1 MKWFRS
7 QEVETA
13 EEPHAPR
20 GASRTQPPV
29 AESKRNRVKA
39 EKAKGASAKPTSGK
53 ESKSDKESREFQLDM
68 DGWWKPFWTCSALV
82 MFVGVLWGISN
93 HVWRWLD
100 QPVTEVS
107 ISGQVRHLDKM
118 QLAQTI
124 VENLQEPLLSV
135 DISTIQNLVSE
146 QPWVRVAGITRAWPA
161 ALEVMVEEEVP
172 VARWGEKGLLN
183 HQGDIFWPEL
193 KSEYADLP
201 RLSGPA
207 PDTERVMS
215 QFHDLNQMFRSVGLQ
230 VTRLD
235 LEARG
240 AWTLEL
246 DNQIKVVVGREA
258 INERLQ
264 RFLVLYQQ
272 RLAAQAAEI
281 EQVDIRYTHGMAV
294 KWRAKPEDEKAG

>member
-1 MKWFRS
+1 MLKWFRS
-7 QEVETA
+7 KD
-13 EEPHAPR
+13 EPVTEKAAASTPR
-20 GASRTQPPV
+20 GASRTYRPQ
-29 AESKRNRVKA
+29 EETKSSTKQ
-39 EKAKGASAKPTSGK
+39 AKPA
-53 ESKSDKESREFQLDM
+53 REFQLDM
-68 DGWWKPFWTCSALV
+68 DIWWKPFWTCSALL
-82 MFVGVLWGISN
+82 MFVGVLWGLSN
-93 HVWRWLD
+93 HIWRWLD
-100 QPVTEVS
+100 QPIAEVA

-118 QLAQTI
+118 QLANTI
-124 VENLQEPLLSV
+124 VGTLEEDSKASLLSV
-135 DISTIQNLVSE
+135 DIAKIQALVNE

-161 ALEVMVEEEVP
+161 ALEVSVEEEVP

-193 KSEYADLP
+193 KSEYSGLP

-272 RLAAQAAEI
+272 RLAAKAAEI

-294 KWRAKPEDEKAG
+294 KWRMTPQDEKAG